1 MIYFLAHWD
10 WILERSRSDIVT
22 NIEKEFQITSICPL
36 EDYSKEIIQTYSN
49 SINWNVS
56 RKKTLDLFGI
66 FNLSKILKKIDKN
79 DIIHIFTLKSLFLYI
94 IATIFTQKKYRV
106 VASITGLGFL
116 FAETKLAII
125 LKFLIRPLI
134 ILKIN
139 KVVDVLIFQ
148 NDSNMQEFLEYS
160 NFKNK
165 AILLEGSGLN
175 TNKIKIKEK
184 INNPIKIIFVG
195 RLMIEKGIKEYLE
208 LINELSNRVN
218 LNFFIAGKPDFGN
231 KSSVSEKEFLSIKNN
246 PNLSYLGEIDVYSE
260 LHNYD
265 ILIQPSYHEGFSRV
279 YLEGIYAGLL
289 CIVNN
294 LPGTKNITKNTKAG
308 ILIDENMI
316 GAYVN
321 EIENFHTNY
330 LNQDFEYSR
339 KVINKLYSVDAIS
352 EQLKEIY
359 YELY

>member
-36 EDYSKEIIQTYSN
+36 EDYSEEIIQTYSN

-56 RKKTLDLFGI
+56 RKKILDLFGI

-139 KVVDVLIFQ
+139 RVVDVLIFQ

-184 INNPIKIIFVG
+184 INNPLKIIFVG

-218 LNFFIAGKPDFGN
+218 LNFYCWK
-231 KSSVSEKEFLSIKNN
+231 
-246 PNLSYLGEIDVYSE
+246 
-260 LHNYD
+260 
-265 ILIQPSYHEGFSRV
+265 
-279 YLEGIYAGLL
+279 
-289 CIVNN
+289 
-294 LPGTKNITKNTKAG
+294 T
-308 ILIDENMI
+308 
-316 GAYVN
+316 
-321 EIENFHTNY
+321 
-330 LNQDFEYSR
+330 
-339 KVINKLYSVDAIS
+339 
-352 EQLKEIY
+352 
-359 YELY
+359 